1 MILKVSWF
9 EWWKWSFESCERWC
23 KGREGKPEKTYLKG
37 QPRYWPSL
45 PWRFIPCTRR
55 SIVLTS
61 SNIAS
66 AVVTGITGAG
76 IVGGSHSLKI
86 WNETWF

>member
-1 MILKVSWF
+1 MNDENEVLNLVKDDVKVEKVNLK
-9 EWWKWSFESCERWC
+9 
-23 KGREGKPEKTYLKG
+23 KTYLKG